1 MKMNNKKQ
9 LKLLEKI
16 AVKVEALAD
25 TYAAMT
31 DARLKECTSLFK
43 ARLESGESLDS
54 VLPEAFAVV
63 REAAKRV
70 LNMYHFHV
78 QVLGGIALHQGR
90 ICQMSTGEGKTL
102 VSTMPA
108 YLNALTGRGV
118 HIVTVNEYLARR
130 DSEWMGKIFKFL
142 GLSVGVIYND
152 MPLKEKQRAYA
163 CDITYGTNNE
173 FGFDYLRDNMAVS
186 KSQLVQRGL
195 NFAIVDEVDSI
206 LIDEAR
212 TPLIIS
218 GRSGKS
224 NEMYITAN
232 RFVKTLT
239 CGIEKSDEGKGKLAS
254 VMGEGYNEEDEE
266 KYDAMKNEKDKAV
279 RLTARGVAKAERFFK
294 VDNLGDVES
303 TELNHY
309 INQALK
315 AVFVMKRDDD
325 YIVDKG
331 EVKIVDEFTGRIMEG
346 RRYNQ
351 GLHQAIEAKENVRI
365 QEENKTLAT
374 ITFQNLFRM
383 YKKLSGM
390 TGTAK
395 TEEAE
400 FNDIY
405 NLDVVEIPTNKP
417 MIRKD
422 YDDVL
427 YSTREAKLRNLVADI
442 VERHKS
448 GQPMLIG
455 TVSVEKSEELSAMLK
470 KKGVP
475 HNVLNA
481 KNNAREAEIVAQAG
495 RLNAVT
501 IATNMAG
508 RGTDILLGGNP
519 EYLAKQEMERNNYT
533 HEQIEAATSYADG
546 DGETERLKAVYRALF
561 DKYKAVCDA
570 EKEKVLETGG
580 LHIIGTER
588 HESRRIDN
596 QLRGRSG
603 RQGDPGSS
611 VFFLSTE
618 DDLARVFGGERMQAV
633 MQFAPPLAPPIGRP
647 VRLFF
652 KLEEDV
658 PIEAKIIT
666 RQIERAQKSI
676 EGIHYSQRKHVL
688 QYDEVNNKQRQ
699 VIYGDRNKVL
709 NGEDVHGMILDM
721 AAGFARKALEDACDG
736 TENSRLWNLD
746 AVNGILKNKY
756 LPQLEDFVTRDMAI
770 RGAKHVLDEL
780 SKEVRSLIEE
790 RAAEEDENEF
800 KQIERYVLLKIIDE
814 KWMEHIDDLEELRKG
829 IGLMA
834 YGQQD
839 PVMVYR
845 KRATEMFEQME
856 EDIEFTTIRCLLFAK
871 FRRVEAE
878 EVQNAEELNPNLV
891 LNKPCP
897 CGSGLKYKNCCGK
910 EKAEELKRQYRENK
924 KNKQK
929 Q

>member
-25 TYAAMT
+25 TFAAMT

-254 VMGEGYNEEDEE
+254 IMGEGYSEEDEE
-266 KYDAMKNEKDKAV
+266 KYDAMKNEKDKVV

-519 EYLAKQEMERNNYT
+519 GYLAKQEMERNNYT
-533 HEQIEAATSYADG
+533 HEQIETATSYADG

-633 MQFAPPLAPPIGRP
+633 MQ
-647 VRLFF
+647 FF

>member
-1 MKMNNKKQ
+1 MNNKKQ
-9 LKLLEKI
+9 LKQLEKI
-16 AVKVEALAD
+16 AAKVEALAD
-25 TYAAMT
+25 RFAAKT
-31 DARLKECTSLFK
+31 DAQLKETTPALK
-43 ARLESGESLDS
+43 ARFEKGEDLEAL
-54 VLPEAFAVV
+54 LPEAFAAV

-78 QVLGGIALHQGR
+78 QVLGGVALNQGR

-142 GLSVGVIYND
+142 GLSVGVIFNN
-152 MPLKEKQRAYA
+152 MSLKDKQKAYA

-239 CGIEKSDEGKGKLAS
+239 CGVERSDEGKGKLAS
-254 VMGEGYNEEDEE
+254 LMGEGYSEEDEE
-266 KYDAMKNEKDKAV
+266 KFDAMKNEKDKAV

-455 TVSVEKSEELSAMLK
+455 TISVEKSEELSAMLK
-470 KKGVP
+470 KKGIA

-533 HEQIEAATSYADG
+533 HEQIETATSFADG
-546 DGETERLKAVYRALF
+546 DEETERLKAVYRALF
-561 DKYKAVCDA
+561 DKYKAVCDE
-570 EKEKVLETGG
+570 EKEKVLKTGG

-633 MQFAPPLAPPIGRP
+633 MQF
-647 VRLFF
+647 F

-666 RQIERAQKSI
+666 KQIERAQKSI

-688 QYDEVNNKQRQ
+688 QYDEINNKQRQ

-721 AAGFARKALEDACDG
+721 ATGFARKALEDACG
-736 TENSRLWNLD
+736 GVENARYWNLD

-770 RGAKHVLDEL
+770 RGAKSVLEEL
-780 SKEVRSLIEE
+780 TKEVRNLIEE

-814 KWMEHIDDLEELRKG
+814 KWMDHIDDLEELRKG

-845 KRATEMFEQME
+845 KRATEMFEKME

-871 FRRVEAE
+871 FKKVEVE

-924 KNKQK
+924 KNKQNNK
-929 Q
+929 VEK

>member
-1 MKMNNKKQ
+1 MNNKKQ

-470 KKGVP
+470 KKGVA

-533 HEQIEAATSYADG
+533 HEQIETATSYADG

-633 MQFAPPLAPPIGRP
+633 MQ
-647 VRLFF
+647 FF

-746 AVNGILKNKY
+746 AVSGI
-756 LPQLEDFVTRDMAI
+756 
-770 RGAKHVLDEL
+770 
-780 SKEVRSLIEE
+780 
-790 RAAEEDENEF
+790 
-800 KQIERYVLLKIIDE
+800 
-814 KWMEHIDDLEELRKG
+814 
-829 IGLMA
+829 
-834 YGQQD
+834 
-839 PVMVYR
+839 
-845 KRATEMFEQME
+845 
-856 EDIEFTTIRCLLFAK
+856 
-871 FRRVEAE
+871 
-878 EVQNAEELNPNLV
+878 
-891 LNKPCP
+891 
-897 CGSGLKYKNCCGK
+897 
-910 EKAEELKRQYRENK
+910 
-924 KNKQK
+924 
-929 Q
+929 

>member
-470 KKGVP
+470 KKGVA

-533 HEQIEAATSYADG
+533 HEQIETATSYADG

-633 MQFAPPLAPPIGRP
+633 MQF
-647 VRLFF
+647 F

-676 EGIHYSQRKHVL
+676 EGIH
-688 QYDEVNNKQRQ
+688 
-699 VIYGDRNKVL
+699 
-709 NGEDVHGMILDM
+709 
-721 AAGFARKALEDACDG
+721 
-736 TENSRLWNLD
+736 
-746 AVNGILKNKY
+746 
-756 LPQLEDFVTRDMAI
+756 
-770 RGAKHVLDEL
+770 
-780 SKEVRSLIEE
+780 
-790 RAAEEDENEF
+790 
-800 KQIERYVLLKIIDE
+800 
-814 KWMEHIDDLEELRKG
+814 
-829 IGLMA
+829 
-834 YGQQD
+834 
-839 PVMVYR
+839 
-845 KRATEMFEQME
+845 
-856 EDIEFTTIRCLLFAK
+856 CLLYTSDAAD
-871 FRRVEAE
+871 E
-878 EVQNAEELNPNLV
+878 
-891 LNKPCP
+891 
-897 CGSGLKYKNCCGK
+897 
-910 EKAEELKRQYRENK
+910 
-924 KNKQK
+924 
-929 Q
+929 

>member
-254 VMGEGYNEEDEE
+254 IMGEGYSEEDEE

-470 KKGVP
+470 KKGVA

-519 EYLAKQEMERNNYT
+519 GDLAKQEMERNNYT
-533 HEQIEAATSYADG
+533 HEQIETATSYADG

-633 MQFAPPLAPPIGRP
+633 MQ
-647 VRLFF
+647 FF

>member
-218 GRSGKS
+218 GRSGKF

-470 KKGVP
+470 KKGVA

-533 HEQIEAATSYADG
+533 HEQIETATSYADG

-633 MQFAPPLAPPIGRP
+633 MQ
-647 VRLFF
+647 FF

>member
-173 FGFDYLRDNMAVS
+173 FGFDYLRDNMAVY

-254 VMGEGYNEEDEE
+254 IMGEGYSEEDEE

-533 HEQIEAATSYADG
+533 HEQIETATSYADG

-633 MQFAPPLAPPIGRP
+633 MQ
-647 VRLFF
+647 FF

>member
-1 MKMNNKKQ
+1 MNNKKQ

-470 KKGVP
+470 KKGVA

-533 HEQIEAATSYADG
+533 HEQIETATSYADG
-546 DGETERLKAVYRALF
+546 DEETERLKAVYRALF

-633 MQFAPPLAPPIGRP
+633 MQ
-647 VRLFF
+647 FF

>member
-1 MKMNNKKQ
+1 MNNKKQ

-25 TYAAMT
+25 TFAAMT

-254 VMGEGYNEEDEE
+254 IMGEGYSEEDEE
-266 KYDAMKNEKDKAV
+266 KYDAMKNEKDKVV

-533 HEQIEAATSYADG
+533 HEQIETATSYADG

-611 VFFLSTE
+611 VFH
-618 DDLARVFGGERMQAV
+618 R
-633 MQFAPPLAPPIGRP
+633 GRP
-647 VRLFF
+647 CESVRRRKNAGGHAVFQ
-652 KLEEDV
+652 
-658 PIEAKIIT
+658 AG
-666 RQIERAQKSI
+666 RGRAHRSK
-676 EGIHYSQRKHVL
+676 
-688 QYDEVNNKQRQ
+688 DNNKTNRA
-699 VIYGDRNKVL
+699 GAEKHRGHTL
-709 NGEDVHGMILDM
+709 L
-721 AAGFARKALEDACDG
+721 AAQARA
-736 TENSRLWNLD
+736 
-746 AVNGILKNKY
+746 
-756 LPQLEDFVTRDMAI
+756 AI
-770 RGAKHVLDEL
+770 R
-780 SKEVRSLIEE
+780 R
-790 RAAEEDENEF
+790 
-800 KQIERYVLLKIIDE
+800 
-814 KWMEHIDDLEELRKG
+814 
-829 IGLMA
+829 
-834 YGQQD
+834 GQQQ
-839 PVMVYR
+839 
-845 KRATEMFEQME
+845 AASGH
-856 EDIEFTTIRCLLFAK
+856 IRRPQQGA
-871 FRRVEAE
+871 
-878 EVQNAEELNPNLV
+878 
-891 LNKPCP
+891 
-897 CGSGLKYKNCCGK
+897 
-910 EKAEELKRQYRENK
+910 
-924 KNKQK
+924 
-929 Q
+929 

>member
-254 VMGEGYNEEDEE
+254 IMGEGYSEEDEE

-519 EYLAKQEMERNNYT
+519 EYLAKQEMERSNYT
-533 HEQIEAATSYADG
+533 HEQIETATSYADG

-633 MQFAPPLAPPIGRP
+633 MQ
-647 VRLFF
+647 FF

>member
-254 VMGEGYNEEDEE
+254 IMGEGYSEEDEE

-455 TVSVEKSEELSAMLK
+455 HRFGGK
-470 KKGVP
+470 K
-475 HNVLNA
+475 
-481 KNNAREAEIVAQAG
+481 
-495 RLNAVT
+495 
-501 IATNMAG
+501 
-508 RGTDILLGGNP
+508 RG
-519 EYLAKQEMERNNYT
+519 AFRN
-533 HEQIEAATSYADG
+533 
-546 DGETERLKAVYRALF
+546 
-561 DKYKAVCDA
+561 A
-570 EKEKVLETGG
+570 EKE
-580 LHIIGTER
+580 
-588 HESRRIDN
+588 RRSA
-596 QLRGRSG
+596 Q
-603 RQGDPGSS
+603 
-611 VFFLSTE
+611 
-618 DDLARVFGGERMQAV
+618 
-633 MQFAPPLAPPIGRP
+633 
-647 VRLFF
+647 
-652 KLEEDV
+652 
-658 PIEAKIIT
+658 
-666 RQIERAQKSI
+666 RAQR
-676 EGIHYSQRKHVL
+676 Q
-688 QYDEVNNKQRQ
+688 KQR
-699 VIYGDRNKVL
+699 
-709 NGEDVHGMILDM
+709 
-721 AAGFARKALEDACDG
+721 AR
-736 TENSRLWNLD
+736 S
-746 AVNGILKNKY
+746 
-756 LPQLEDFVTRDMAI
+756 
-770 RGAKHVLDEL
+770 
-780 SKEVRSLIEE
+780 
-790 RAAEEDENEF
+790 
-800 KQIERYVLLKIIDE
+800 
-814 KWMEHIDDLEELRKG
+814 
-829 IGLMA
+829 
-834 YGQQD
+834 
-839 PVMVYR
+839 
-845 KRATEMFEQME
+845 
-856 EDIEFTTIRCLLFAK
+856 
-871 FRRVEAE
+871 
-878 EVQNAEELNPNLV
+878 
-891 LNKPCP
+891 
-897 CGSGLKYKNCCGK
+897 
-910 EKAEELKRQYRENK
+910 
-924 KNKQK
+924 
-929 Q
+929 

>member
-218 GRSGKS
+218 GRGGKAH
-224 NEMYITAN
+224 EMYITAN

-239 CGIEKSDEGKGKLAS
+239 CGIERSDEGKGKLAS

-470 KKGVP
+470 KKGVA

-633 MQFAPPLAPPIGRP
+633 MQF
-647 VRLFF
+647 F

-800 KQIERYVLLKIIDE
+800 KQIERYVKSGWSTSTTSKSCARESASWLTASRTPL
-814 KWMEHIDDLEELRKG
+814 WC
-829 IGLMA
+829 
-834 YGQQD
+834 
-839 PVMVYR
+839 
-845 KRATEMFEQME
+845 TESAPR
-856 EDIEFTTIRCLLFAK
+856 RCSSRW
-871 FRRVEAE
+871 RRT
-878 EVQNAEELNPNLV
+878 
-891 LNKPCP
+891 
-897 CGSGLKYKNCCGK
+897 
-910 EKAEELKRQYRENK
+910 
-924 KNKQK
+924 
-929 Q
+929 

>member
-54 VLPEAFAVV
+54 VLPKAFAVV

-254 VMGEGYNEEDEE
+254 IMGEGYSEEDEE

-519 EYLAKQEMERNNYT
+519 EYLAKQEMERSNYT

-633 MQFAPPLAPPIGRP
+633 MQ
-647 VRLFF
+647 FF

-829 IGLMA
+829 IGVHGLRSA
-834 YGQQD
+834 GSRYGVQKARHGD
-839 PVMVYR
+839 VRADGGGHRVHHYSLSVIR
-845 KRATEMFEQME
+845 KIQARRSGRGAERRRA
-856 EDIEFTTIRCLLFAK
+856 
-871 FRRVEAE
+871 
-878 EVQNAEELNPNLV
+878 
-891 LNKPCP
+891 
-897 CGSGLKYKNCCGK
+897 
-910 EKAEELKRQYRENK
+910 
-924 KNKQK
+924 
-929 Q
+929 

>member
-1 MKMNNKKQ
+1 
-9 LKLLEKI
+9 
-16 AVKVEALAD
+16 
-25 TYAAMT
+25 
-31 DARLKECTSLFK
+31 
-43 ARLESGESLDS
+43 
-54 VLPEAFAVV
+54 
-63 REAAKRV
+63 
-70 LNMYHFHV
+70 
-78 QVLGGIALHQGR
+78 
-90 ICQMSTGEGKTL
+90 
-102 VSTMPA
+102 
-108 YLNALTGRGV
+108 
-118 HIVTVNEYLARR
+118 
-130 DSEWMGKIFKFL
+130 
-142 GLSVGVIYND
+142 
-152 MPLKEKQRAYA
+152 
-163 CDITYGTNNE
+163 
-173 FGFDYLRDNMAVS
+173 
-186 KSQLVQRGL
+186 
-195 NFAIVDEVDSI
+195 
-206 LIDEAR
+206 
-212 TPLIIS
+212 
-218 GRSGKS
+218 
-224 NEMYITAN
+224 
-232 RFVKTLT
+232 
-239 CGIEKSDEGKGKLAS
+239 
-254 VMGEGYNEEDEE
+254 
-266 KYDAMKNEKDKAV
+266 
-279 RLTARGVAKAERFFK
+279 
-294 VDNLGDVES
+294 
-303 TELNHY
+303 
-309 INQALK
+309 
-315 AVFVMKRDDD
+315 
-325 YIVDKG
+325 
-331 EVKIVDEFTGRIMEG
+331 
-346 RRYNQ
+346 
-351 GLHQAIEAKENVRI
+351 
-365 QEENKTLAT
+365 
-374 ITFQNLFRM
+374 
-383 YKKLSGM
+383 
-390 TGTAK
+390 
-395 TEEAE
+395 
-400 FNDIY
+400 
-405 NLDVVEIPTNKP
+405 
-417 MIRKD
+417 
-422 YDDVL
+422 
-427 YSTREAKLRNLVADI
+427 
-442 VERHKS
+442 
-448 GQPMLIG
+448 
-455 TVSVEKSEELSAMLK
+455 MLK

-633 MQFAPPLAPPIGRP
+633 MQ
-647 VRLFF
+647 FF

>member
-254 VMGEGYNEEDEE
+254 IMGEGYSEEDEE

-279 RLTARGVAKAERFFK
+279 RLTARGVVKAERFFK

-495 RLNAVT
+495 HWGAVT

-519 EYLAKQEMERNNYT
+519 EFLARRAMRQDGYDEEI
-533 HEQIEAATSYADG
+533 IEAATGHAEDVSDEILAAR
-546 DGETERLKAVYRALF
+546 E
-561 DKYKAVCDA
+561 KYQSLYKDFKRTTDEAHDR
-570 EKEKVLETGG
+570 VLQTGG

-596 QLRGRSG
+596 QLRGRAG
-603 RQGDPGSS
+603 RQGDPGSTQ
-611 VFFLSTE
+611 FFISLE
-618 DDLARVFGGERMQAV
+618 DDLMRLFGGDRIMPMVERLGLKDDEPLQAG
-633 MQFAPPLAPPIGRP
+633 MLTKQ
-647 VRLFF
+647 
-652 KLEEDV
+652 
-658 PIEAKIIT
+658 IEA
-666 RQIERAQKSI
+666 AQKRI
-676 EGIHYSQRKHVL
+676 EGRNFEIRKNVLKYDDVMNQQREII
-688 QYDEVNNKQRQ
+688 YKQRQ
-699 VIYGDRNKVL
+699 MVLDGEDISDKLHEMMKQSIDETCESFLSGETADDWDFAALRRHYLNWLCLPTDFNYTAEQLNDLKREDVAKVL
-709 NGEDVHGMILDM
+709 YERGMSIL
-721 AAGFARKALEDACDG
+721 E
-736 TENSRLWNLD
+736 
-746 AVNGILKNKY
+746 
-756 LPQLEDFVTRDMAI
+756 
-770 RGAKHVLDEL
+770 
-780 SKEVRSLIEE
+780 SKEQKYGAPMMRELE
-790 RAAEEDENEF
+790 R
-800 KQIERYVLLKIIDE
+800 ICLLRNVDS
-814 KWMEHIDDLEELRKG
+814 KWMEHIDNMDQLKQGMSLRG
-829 IGLMA
+829 
-834 YGQQD
+834 YGQRD
-839 PVMVYR
+839 PIVEYR
-845 KRATEMFEQME
+845 IEGFAMFDEM
-856 EDIEFTTIRCLLFAK
+856 IATIREDAVHMLLTIEVRQQNQEPKREQVAK
-871 FRRVEAE
+871 PTGEGAPAQAGAKGATPVRVTKIGR
-878 EVQNAEELNPNLV
+878 ND
-891 LNKPCP
+891 PCP
-897 CGSGLKYKNCCGK
+897 CGSGLKWKKCTCK
-910 EKAEELKRQYRENK
+910 EYHPDL
-924 KNKQK
+924 
-929 Q
+929 

>member
-470 KKGVP
+470 KKGVA

-533 HEQIEAATSYADG
+533 HEQIETATSYADG

-611 VFFLSTE
+611 VFF
-618 DDLARVFGGERMQAV
+618 
-633 MQFAPPLAPPIGRP
+633 PPRTTLRECS
-647 VRLFF
+647 V
-652 KLEEDV
+652 
-658 PIEAKIIT
+658 AKEC
-666 RQIERAQKSI
+666 R
-676 EGIHYSQRKHVL
+676 
-688 QYDEVNNKQRQ
+688 
-699 VIYGDRNKVL
+699 
-709 NGEDVHGMILDM
+709 
-721 AAGFARKALEDACDG
+721 
-736 TENSRLWNLD
+736 
-746 AVNGILKNKY
+746 
-756 LPQLEDFVTRDMAI
+756 
-770 RGAKHVLDEL
+770 
-780 SKEVRSLIEE
+780 RSCS
-790 RAAEEDENEF
+790 F
-800 KQIERYVLLKIIDE
+800 SS
-814 KWMEHIDDLEELRKG
+814 W
-829 IGLMA
+829 
-834 YGQQD
+834 
-839 PVMVYR
+839 
-845 KRATEMFEQME
+845 KRT
-856 EDIEFTTIRCLLFAK
+856 
-871 FRRVEAE
+871 
-878 EVQNAEELNPNLV
+878 
-891 LNKPCP
+891 CP
-897 CGSGLKYKNCCGK
+897 
-910 EKAEELKRQYRENK
+910 
-924 KNKQK
+924 
-929 Q
+929 

>member
-239 CGIEKSDEGKGKLAS
+239 CGIERSDEGKGKLAS

-470 KKGVP
+470 KKGVA

-633 MQFAPPLAPPIGRP
+633 MQ
-647 VRLFF
+647 FF

-839 PVMVYR
+839 HVMVYR

>member
-470 KKGVP
+470 KKGVA

-533 HEQIEAATSYADG
+533 HEQIETATSYADG

-561 DKYKAVCDA
+561 DKSKAGFDA
-570 EKEKVLETGG
+570 EKEK
-580 LHIIGTER
+580 
-588 HESRRIDN
+588 
-596 QLRGRSG
+596 
-603 RQGDPGSS
+603 
-611 VFFLSTE
+611 
-618 DDLARVFGGERMQAV
+618 
-633 MQFAPPLAPPIGRP
+633 
-647 VRLFF
+647 
-652 KLEEDV
+652 
-658 PIEAKIIT
+658 
-666 RQIERAQKSI
+666 
-676 EGIHYSQRKHVL
+676 
-688 QYDEVNNKQRQ
+688 
-699 VIYGDRNKVL
+699 
-709 NGEDVHGMILDM
+709 
-721 AAGFARKALEDACDG
+721 
-736 TENSRLWNLD
+736 
-746 AVNGILKNKY
+746 
-756 LPQLEDFVTRDMAI
+756 
-770 RGAKHVLDEL
+770 
-780 SKEVRSLIEE
+780 
-790 RAAEEDENEF
+790 
-800 KQIERYVLLKIIDE
+800 
-814 KWMEHIDDLEELRKG
+814 
-829 IGLMA
+829 
-834 YGQQD
+834 
-839 PVMVYR
+839 
-845 KRATEMFEQME
+845 
-856 EDIEFTTIRCLLFAK
+856 
-871 FRRVEAE
+871 
-878 EVQNAEELNPNLV
+878 
-891 LNKPCP
+891 
-897 CGSGLKYKNCCGK
+897 
-910 EKAEELKRQYRENK
+910 
-924 KNKQK
+924 
-929 Q
+929 

>member
-25 TYAAMT
+25 TFAAMT

-254 VMGEGYNEEDEE
+254 IMGEGYSEEDEE
-266 KYDAMKNEKDKAV
+266 KYDAMKNEKDKVV

-533 HEQIEAATSYADG
+533 HEQIETATSYADG

-633 MQFAPPLAPPIGRP
+633 MQ
-647 VRLFF
+647 FF

-845 KRATEMFEQME
+845 KRATEMFEQM
-856 EDIEFTTIRCLLFAK
+856 
-871 FRRVEAE
+871 
-878 EVQNAEELNPNLV
+878 
-891 LNKPCP
+891 
-897 CGSGLKYKNCCGK
+897 
-910 EKAEELKRQYRENK
+910 
-924 KNKQK
+924 
-929 Q
+929 

>member
-239 CGIEKSDEGKGKLAS
+239 CGIERSDEGKGKLAS

-633 MQFAPPLAPPIGRP
+633 MQF
-647 VRLFF
+647 F

-856 EDIEFTTIRCLLFAK
+856 EDIEFTTIRCLLFARAGLVEHEIGIK
-871 FRRVEAE
+871 LFGVLHLFRFDAPEFCE
-878 EVQNAEELNPNLV
+878 
-891 LNKPCP
+891 
-897 CGSGLKYKNCCGK
+897 
-910 EKAEELKRQYRENK
+910 
-924 KNKQK
+924 
-929 Q
+929 

>member
-470 KKGVP
+470 KKGVA

-481 KNNAREAEIVAQAG
+481 K
-495 RLNAVT
+495 
-501 IATNMAG
+501 
-508 RGTDILLGGNP
+508 
-519 EYLAKQEMERNNYT
+519 
-533 HEQIEAATSYADG
+533 
-546 DGETERLKAVYRALF
+546 
-561 DKYKAVCDA
+561 
-570 EKEKVLETGG
+570 
-580 LHIIGTER
+580 
-588 HESRRIDN
+588 
-596 QLRGRSG
+596 
-603 RQGDPGSS
+603 
-611 VFFLSTE
+611 
-618 DDLARVFGGERMQAV
+618 
-633 MQFAPPLAPPIGRP
+633 
-647 VRLFF
+647 
-652 KLEEDV
+652 
-658 PIEAKIIT
+658 
-666 RQIERAQKSI
+666 
-676 EGIHYSQRKHVL
+676 
-688 QYDEVNNKQRQ
+688 
-699 VIYGDRNKVL
+699 
-709 NGEDVHGMILDM
+709 
-721 AAGFARKALEDACDG
+721 
-736 TENSRLWNLD
+736 W
-746 AVNGILKNKY
+746 
-756 LPQLEDFVTRDMAI
+756 
-770 RGAKHVLDEL
+770 RGAARIFCSEEIRSTLQSRKWSATIIPT
-780 SKEVRSLIEE
+780 SK
-790 RAAEEDENEF
+790 
-800 KQIERYVLLKIIDE
+800 
-814 KWMEHIDDLEELRKG
+814 
-829 IGLMA
+829 
-834 YGQQD
+834 
-839 PVMVYR
+839 
-845 KRATEMFEQME
+845 
-856 EDIEFTTIRCLLFAK
+856 
-871 FRRVEAE
+871 
-878 EVQNAEELNPNLV
+878 
-891 LNKPCP
+891 
-897 CGSGLKYKNCCGK
+897 
-910 EKAEELKRQYRENK
+910 
-924 KNKQK
+924 
-929 Q
+929 

>member
-25 TYAAMT
+25 TFAAMT

-254 VMGEGYNEEDEE
+254 IMGEGYSEEDEE
-266 KYDAMKNEKDKAV
+266 KYDAMKNEKDKVV

-533 HEQIEAATSYADG
+533 HEQIETATSYADG

-633 MQFAPPLAPPIGRP
+633 MQF
-647 VRLFF
+647 F

-721 AAGFARKALEDACDG
+721 AAGFARKALEAETGKTVVTAQKPPAC
-736 TENSRLWNLD
+736 
-746 AVNGILKNKY
+746 GILT
-756 LPQLEDFVTRDMAI
+756 P
-770 RGAKHVLDEL
+770 
-780 SKEVRSLIEE
+780 
-790 RAAEEDENEF
+790 
-800 KQIERYVLLKIIDE
+800 
-814 KWMEHIDDLEELRKG
+814 
-829 IGLMA
+829 
-834 YGQQD
+834 
-839 PVMVYR
+839 
-845 KRATEMFEQME
+845 
-856 EDIEFTTIRCLLFAK
+856 
-871 FRRVEAE
+871 
-878 EVQNAEELNPNLV
+878 
-891 LNKPCP
+891 
-897 CGSGLKYKNCCGK
+897 
-910 EKAEELKRQYRENK
+910 
-924 KNKQK
+924 
-929 Q
+929 

>member
-212 TPLIIS
+212 TPWILS

-224 NEMYITAN
+224 NEMYIPAN

-239 CGIEKSDEGKGKLAS
+239 CGIERSDEGKGKLAS

-633 MQFAPPLAPPIGRP
+633 MQF
-647 VRLFF
+647 F

>member
-1 MKMNNKKQ
+1 MNNKKQ

-31 DARLKECTSLFK
+31 DARLKECKSLFK

-470 KKGVP
+470 KKGVA

-533 HEQIEAATSYADG
+533 HEQIETATSYADG

-633 MQFAPPLAPPIGRP
+633 MQ
-647 VRLFF
+647 FF

>member
-254 VMGEGYNEEDEE
+254 IMGEGYSEEDEE

-470 KKGVP
+470 KKGVA

-533 HEQIEAATSYADG
+533 HVQIETATSYADG

-633 MQFAPPLAPPIGRP
+633 MQ
-647 VRLFF
+647 FF

>member
-254 VMGEGYNEEDEE
+254 IMGEGYSEEDEE

-279 RLTARGVAKAERFFK
+279 RLTARGVVKAERFFK

-405 NLDVVEIPTNKP
+405 NLDVVEIPTNRP

-633 MQFAPPLAPPIGRP
+633 MQ
-647 VRLFF
+647 FF

>member
-1 MKMNNKKQ
+1 M
-9 LKLLEKI
+9 
-16 AVKVEALAD
+16 
-25 TYAAMT
+25 
-31 DARLKECTSLFK
+31 
-43 ARLESGESLDS
+43 
-54 VLPEAFAVV
+54 
-63 REAAKRV
+63 
-70 LNMYHFHV
+70 
-78 QVLGGIALHQGR
+78 
-90 ICQMSTGEGKTL
+90 
-102 VSTMPA
+102 
-108 YLNALTGRGV
+108 
-118 HIVTVNEYLARR
+118 
-130 DSEWMGKIFKFL
+130 
-142 GLSVGVIYND
+142 
-152 MPLKEKQRAYA
+152 
-163 CDITYGTNNE
+163 
-173 FGFDYLRDNMAVS
+173 
-186 KSQLVQRGL
+186 
-195 NFAIVDEVDSI
+195 
-206 LIDEAR
+206 
-212 TPLIIS
+212 IIS

-254 VMGEGYNEEDEE
+254 IMGEGYSEEDEE

-279 RLTARGVAKAERFFK
+279 RLTARGVVKAERFFK

-633 MQFAPPLAPPIGRP
+633 MQF
-647 VRLFF
+647 F

-676 EGIHYSQRKHVL
+676 EGIHYSQRKHVPVSYTHL
-688 QYDEVNNKQRQ
+688 T
-699 VIYGDRNKVL
+699 L
-709 NGEDVHGMILDM
+709 P
-721 AAGFARKALEDACDG
+721 
-736 TENSRLWNLD
+736 TTSR
-746 AVNGILKNKY
+746 V
-756 LPQLEDFVTRDMAI
+756 
-770 RGAKHVLDEL
+770 
-780 SKEVRSLIEE
+780 
-790 RAAEEDENEF
+790 
-800 KQIERYVLLKIIDE
+800 
-814 KWMEHIDDLEELRKG
+814 
-829 IGLMA
+829 
-834 YGQQD
+834 
-839 PVMVYR
+839 
-845 KRATEMFEQME
+845 
-856 EDIEFTTIRCLLFAK
+856 
-871 FRRVEAE
+871 
-878 EVQNAEELNPNLV
+878 
-891 LNKPCP
+891 
-897 CGSGLKYKNCCGK
+897 
-910 EKAEELKRQYRENK
+910 
-924 KNKQK
+924 
-929 Q
+929 